1 MQTVPI
7 FYSFDSV
14 FPHCYSFLRQMATST
29 GAVNAGTGGDKVQV
43 AGFSLGDGYL
53 HQLHLERGKARAA
66 LTKA

>member
-1 MQTVPI
+1 
-7 FYSFDSV
+7 
-14 FPHCYSFLRQMATST
+14 MAMST
-29 GAVNAGTGGDKVQV
+29 GAVNAGTGGDEVQV